1 MDNLIRFGYVQGYV
15 QCYVY
20 GDEWRMG
27 VIGSIH
33 EVIFERY
40 TRPYAV
46 STRPTRPLL
55 DHLDPKR
62 YMHDQHDLSSIIS
75 TLCSIHTTNTNTI
88 RCFHDRPGC
97 IGVVYRLIRQPIDHN
112 QIVSKVTQSF
122 TRPSVSTHCVEPLFY
137 IFILPCH
144 GFPFCF
150 SIVYL

>member
-1 MDNLIRFGYVQGYV
+1 MQY
-15 QCYVY
+15 
-20 GDEWRMG
+20 
-27 VIGSIH
+27 IH
-33 EVIFERY
+33 DQHDLY
-40 TRPYAV
+40 TTNTTSTQSSRPYAV
-46 STRPTRPLL
+46 YTRPTRPLL

-137 IFILPCH
+137 ILILPCH